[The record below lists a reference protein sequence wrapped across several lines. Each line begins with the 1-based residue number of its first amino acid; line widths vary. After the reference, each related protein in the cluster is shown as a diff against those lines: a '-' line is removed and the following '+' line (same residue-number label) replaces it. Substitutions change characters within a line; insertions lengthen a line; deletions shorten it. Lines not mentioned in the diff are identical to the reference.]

1 MQKSESSQ
9 NSCCCLGSYYS
20 RLGRNCLAGACRL
33 RPDAVVQRSDHRSRT
48 RGMRTPQA
56 LLGAALISCAAA
68 MAPTTIRSATPKY
81 APMPAMLTSTIPGT
95 WAHDTMSR
103 RVVEDILDKVR
114 PRRPVV

>member
-1 MQKSESSQ
+1 MHTS
-9 NSCCCLGSYYS
+9 
-20 RLGRNCLAGACRL
+20 
-33 RPDAVVQRSDHRSRT
+33 
-48 RGMRTPQA
+48 QA
-56 LLGAALISCAAA
+56 LQAALAIGAAAA

>member
-1 MQKSESSQ
+1 MLSEQPAALVARPFHRFQQRHAITPGLSAS
-9 NSCCCLGSYYS
+9 GEAT
-20 RLGRNCLAGACRL
+20 GRAR
-33 RPDAVVQRSDHRSRT
+33 
-48 RGMRTPQA
+48 RGMHTSQA

-81 APMPAMLTSTIPGT
+81 APMPDMLTSTVPGT

-114 PRRPVV
+114 SRRPVV